1 VTSYVI
7 RGGQE
12 GRNRLRI
19 VSRALS
25 ASTLNL
31 LTNAGIRP
39 GSACLDVGCGGG
51 DVTLAM
57 AQVVRPA
64 GTVTG
69 VDIDA
74 TKMQL
79 AQHDA
84 ERETLSNVRFLVLGV
99 DQLDHEAE
107 YDLVYARFLL
117 THLRHPIDAL
127 QRMARAAKPGGVVIV
142 EDIDHSASFSHPA
155 CPALERHVA
164 LYNQLVRLKGGD
176 PTIGPKLPALF
187 REVGLHELHLS
198 HVQPAFIE
206 GDAKRIHQITLEN
219 IASPAIAAGLATDSE
234 IDALLSELESFVED
248 SRTIVSFPG
257 IFQVWAHRPE
267 A

>member
-1 VTSYVI
+1 MTSYVI

-57 AQVVRPA
+57 AQLVGPS

-84 ERETLSNVRFLVLGV
+84 ERESFSNVRFLVLAV
-99 DQLDHEAE
+99 DQ
-107 YDLVYARFLL
+107 
-117 THLRHPIDAL
+117 T
-127 QRMARAAKPGGVVIV
+127 
-142 EDIDHSASFSHPA
+142 
-155 CPALERHVA
+155 
-164 LYNQLVRLKGGD
+164 
-176 PTIGPKLPALF
+176 
-187 REVGLHELHLS
+187 
-198 HVQPAFIE
+198 
-206 GDAKRIHQITLEN
+206 
-219 IASPAIAAGLATDSE
+219 
-234 IDALLSELESFVED
+234 
-248 SRTIVSFPG
+248 
-257 IFQVWAHRPE
+257 RP
-267 A
+267 